1 MSADQTVIVAVCL
14 LQPGLV
20 TDPVNVIM
28 TFTRGG
34 AMLRVVSGLDQVI
47 ADQAGWHV
55 GSRHLPI
62 VSEYNRWDD

>member
-1 MSADQTVIVAVCL
+1 MDSVSTDQTVIVAVSL

-34 AMLRVVSGLDQVI
+34 TMLRVISGLDQVI
-47 ADQAGWHV
+47 ADQAGWRV
-55 GSRHLPI
+55 
-62 VSEYNRWDD
+62 